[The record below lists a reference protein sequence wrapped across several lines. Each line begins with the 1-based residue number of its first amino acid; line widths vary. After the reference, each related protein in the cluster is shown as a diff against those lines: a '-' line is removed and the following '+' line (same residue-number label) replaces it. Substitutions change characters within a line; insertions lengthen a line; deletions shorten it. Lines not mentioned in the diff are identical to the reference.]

1 MKATLWFVTFLFAA
15 VFTLHAAPE
24 NPAPGTQRM
33 RLIFK
38 AYDGDPRQTDRY
50 DKFSFQIDTIDIRQ
64 PSEFLRLGE
73 MIPNT
78 KFKLVKFVYKE
89 GPDEKLGE
97 KVDVSELVIV
107 NTVTGQTVTLRY
119 NKVVDASASG
129 AKSAPAK

>member
-1 MKATLWFVTFLFAA
+1 MKAILWLVTFLFAA

-24 NPAPGTQRM
+24 NPAHGTQRM

-38 AYDGDPRQTDRY
+38 AYDGDPQQTDRY

-89 GPDEKLGE
+89 GPDPKTKEPTDL
-97 KVDVSELVIV
+97 SELVIV
-107 NTVTGQTVTLRY
+107 NTVTGQNATLILNR
-119 NKVVDASASG
+119 VVDVS
-129 AKSAPAK
+129 K